1 MYVRNS
7 GIWNQPQWVQAV
19 RLHGVLLT
27 LSGDELH
34 SQKIF
39 WYLRWGEVVQNSAGA
54 RLGYDADATDAK
66 FKGVCILRR
75 CNRTCPMCIAN
86 GSDLLYVCSKQR
98 DLKPTSMCSSRTP
111 SWRSTYVK
119 WGRRI
124 LRRCNGTCHKCIANG
139 RNLLYV
145 CPHPR
150 GTCLSSA
157 WLFP

>member
-1 MYVRNS
+1 M
-7 GIWNQPQWVQAV
+7 
-19 RLHGVLLT
+19 
-27 LSGDELH
+27 
-34 SQKIF
+34 
-39 WYLRWGEVVQNSAGA
+39 QNSAGA

-75 CNRTCPMCIAN
+75 CNGTCPMCI
-86 GSDLLYVCSKQR
+86 SIHSRDLLYVCPKQR

-157 WLFP
+157 WGPAYHPHGFFHSTQCGFSQTRGVWLFPKG